1 MELQLSKYQAKILQ
15 AIQQRCGLP
24 TDEPIKGLLIESLA
38 GTGKSFTLIEICL
51 LLRDLGIKS
60 DEVRLVVFGRKN
72 KDDLAT
78 KLGARVGS
86 SWKSSVSTLHSLSYS
101 ILREA
106 LNTDHKTFKLQNW
119 KYEDIAANLG
129 FTRRTEYIGKNR
141 RYIPGNLFSNSPED
155 KVRELEREFL
165 QLLELLR
172 LYCLPP
178 YLESITELVE
188 LHNLDIPVNKKV
200 VTAAA
205 KCLKV
210 GLHDAIN
217 NFVIDCTDMSWV
229 LWMHR
234 TNCKGT
240 LEKWRS
246 QFRMIA
252 VDECQDTDVLQLNI
266 LSLLIDPAKNF
277 LVAVG
282 DKHQAVYSFRG
293 CVSDGVQKFT
303 EIFNC
308 EILPLPVNYRCGRS
322 HLELVRKIFPN
333 IPIEPHP
340 GAGEGEIKILKH
352 SEFLSLFQDES
363 KSYIGVCRKNAP
375 LLIYAIRLLAAGKP
389 AKIKDKS
396 LGKRVLDEVDRIVAK
411 FSIPYDVATFPQAL
425 VDYEAK
431 ERDRLLKYKD
441 GEARISLLTDMLAA
455 VLALFEAYQPED
467 LGAWTLVIDKIFDE
481 SDGKRCINLYSIHS
495 GKGGEGDVAFI
506 LEPELMPFSHK
517 GQTAEEKEQENNLL
531 YVALTRPKEI
541 LALILGENKSP
552 GDISWLPS
560 EYIDATKVKIDGEI
574 TADDWDFIKNAGS
587 EPLASILPAVSE
599 ATQEECPG
607 CGFKH
612 GPGQNTLCTY
622 GQKVSQEELVELLV
636 KIQNLPRPQ
645 LRTIFREL
653 VDRLGKS
660 SIADLLQ

>member
-1 MELQLSKYQAKILQ
+1 MKLQLSKYQSDIL
-15 AIQQRCGLP
+15 ATIRQRCETP
-24 TDEPIKGLLIESLA
+24 ASEPIKGLLIEALA
-38 GTGKSFTLIEICL
+38 GTGKSFMLVEICF
-51 LLRDLGIKS
+51 LLRDIGIKP

-78 KLGARVGS
+78 KLGARCGG
-86 SWKSSVSTLHSLSYS
+86 SWKNSVSTLHSLSYQ

-106 LNTDHKTFKLQNW
+106 LNTNHKIFSLQNW

-129 FTRRTEYIGKNR
+129 YTRRTEYAGKGKDR

-155 KVRELEREFL
+155 KVRELECEFL

-172 LYCLPP
+172 LYCSPP
-178 YLESITELVE
+178 YLESITTIVE
-188 LHNLDIPVNKKV
+188 LHNLDIPINKKV
-200 VTAAA
+200 VAAA
-205 KCLKV
+205 AECLKM

-234 TNCKGT
+234 DNCKGT
-240 LEKWRS
+240 IEKWRS

-252 VDECQDTDVLQLNI
+252 VDECQDTDQLQLNI

-303 EIFNC
+303 ETFNC
-308 EILPLPVNYRCGRS
+308 ETLPLPVNYRCGRS
-322 HLELVRKIFPN
+322 HLELVRKIFPH
-333 IPIEPHP
+333 IPIEPHS
-340 GAGEGEIKILKH
+340 GAGEGEIKILKN
-352 SEFLSLFQDES
+352 SEFLSLFEDES

-396 LGKRVLDEVDRIVAK
+396 LGKRVLDEVERIVTK
-411 FSIPYDVATFPQAL
+411 SKIPYNLETFPQAL
-425 VDYEAK
+425 ADYEAK

-455 VLALFEAYQPED
+455 VLALFEAYQPEEFRD
-467 LGAWTLVIDKIFDE
+467 WEVLIEKIFDE

-531 YVALTRPKEI
+531 YVALTRPKET
-541 LALILGENKSP
+541 LALVLGEDKSP
-552 GDISWLPS
+552 ANISWLPS
-560 EYIDATKVKIDGEI
+560 EYIDVAKIE
-574 TADDWDFIKNAGS
+574 TAI
-587 EPLASILPAVSE
+587 EPVTPEV
-599 ATQEECPG
+599 TQEECPG

-612 GPGQNTLCTY
+612 EPNQNTLCTY
-622 GQKVSQEELVELLV
+622 GKKVTQEELLELLT

-653 VDRLGKS
+653 VDRLGRES
-660 SIADLLQ
+660 VADILR

>member
-1 MELQLSKYQAKILQ
+1 MELSKYQSDILQ
-15 AIQQRCGLP
+15 AIKSRYELP
-24 TDEPIKGLLIESLA
+24 AGEQIKGLLIEALA
-38 GTGKSFTLIEICL
+38 GTGKSFMLVEICSL
-51 LLRDLGIKS
+51 LQDLGVKP

-72 KDDLAT
+72 KDDLAI
-78 KLGARVGS
+78 KLGARIGS
-86 SWKSSVSTLHSLSYS
+86 NWKGSVSTLHSLSYA

-119 KYEDIAANLG
+119 KYNDIAANLG
-129 FTRRTEYIGKNR
+129 YIRRTEYAGKGKDR
-141 RYIPGNLFSNSPED
+141 RYIPGNLFSSFPED
-155 KVRELEREFL
+155 KIRELEREFL

-172 LYCLPP
+172 LYCSPP
-178 YLESITELVE
+178 YLDSITELVE
-188 LHNLDIPVNKKV
+188 LHSLDIPVNKQV
-200 VTAAA
+200 VEAAVE
-205 KCLKV
+205 CLRI

-234 TNCKGT
+234 DNCKGT

-252 VDECQDTDVLQLNI
+252 VDECQDTDILQLNI

-303 EIFNC
+303 QMFNC
-308 EILPLPVNYRCGRS
+308 EVLPLPVNYRCGRS
-322 HLELVRKIFPN
+322 HLDLVRKIFPH

-340 GAGEGEIKILKH
+340 GAGKGEIKILKN

-389 AKIKDKS
+389 VKIKDKS
-396 LGKRVLDEVDRIVAK
+396 LGKRVLDEVDRIITK
-411 FSIPYDVATFPQAL
+411 SKIPYELETFPQAL
-425 VDYEAK
+425 TDYEAK

-441 GEARISLLTDMLAA
+441 SEARISLLTDMLAA
-455 VLALFEAYQPED
+455 VMALFEAYQPVD
-467 LGAWTLVIDKIFDE
+467 LGEWILVIDKIFDE
-481 SDGKRCINLYSIHS
+481 SEGRRCINLYSIHS

-506 LEPELMPFSHK
+506 IEPELMPFSHK

-541 LALILGENKSP
+541 LALVLGEGKSP
-552 GDISWLPS
+552 GDISWLPK
-560 EYIDATKVKIDGEI
+560 EYIDVVTKTEVNDQI
-574 TADDWDFIKNAGS
+574 TADDWEYIKNVGS
-587 EPLASILPAVSE
+587 EPLVSILPAAPE
-599 ATQEECPG
+599 ATQEKCPG

-612 GPGQNTLCTY
+612 GPGQNTLCSY
-622 GQKVSQEELVELLV
+622 GQKVSQEDLIELLR
-636 KIQNLPRPQ
+636 KIENLPRPQ

-653 VDRLGKS
+653 VDHLGKE
-660 SIADLLQ
+660 SITDLL